1 MNSKWILLIHRFY
14 GWLLRFYPPSLRNQ
28 YGQQLLLMYEERCQ
42 DMGGDWRPARLLYW
56 ILKDFFR
63 TSIQEYLLS
72 ETAPVF
78 RLWTRF
84 GAVIF
89 ILFGG
94 YLAIS
99 RVAKIIYGV
108 YRGQGR
114 EANLWRMFTL
124 STVYLDILIYFL
136 LAIAIL
142 GLAVFFIRSGSWFT
156 AVLLLPVFYGI
167 FIHIHALI
175 GMSFEWRLLPF
186 ANSWTLVISI
196 GILLTGLRAYY
207 KNFVGKQIFVALCM
221 VGLTTLMVDVVLIYT
236 IWTIWFNVIEIIFI
250 STGWVILGLN
260 FHRIHSSIDPQLLR
274 GR

>member
-1 MNSKWILLIHRFY
+1 MGSSYYSCLKSVVKRWIVH
-14 GWLLRFYPPSLRNQ
+14 GDPVWLF
-28 YGQQLLLMYEERCQ
+28 
-42 DMGGDWRPARLLYW
+42 YW

-63 TSIQEYLLS
+63 TLIHEYLLS
-72 ETAPVF
+72 ETAPIF
-78 RLWTRF
+78 MLWTRF

-89 ILFGG
+89 MLFGG
-94 YLAIS
+94 YSAVS
-99 RVAKIIYGV
+99 RLVKIIYGV

-114 EANLWRMFTL
+114 EANLWRMVAV

-175 GMSFEWRLLPF
+175 GLSFEWRLLPF

-196 GILLTGLRAYY
+196 GILLTGLTAYY

-236 IWTIWFNVIEIIFI
+236 IWFNVIEIIFI
-250 STGWVILGLN
+250 STGWVILGLK
-260 FHRIHSSIDPQLLR
+260 FSPYSFVHRPSTSTR
-274 GR
+274 